1 MTKTNLIIN
10 KIGLIIQSNNTADA
24 ANTIADIMVD
34 VVVLARNVQAGN
46 PQLEIK
52 TDPVSKLTIDIIEQ
66 SIDKKFFS

>member
-1 MTKTNLIIN
+1 MTKTNLID
-10 KIGLIIQSNNTADA
+10 KIALIIQSNNTADA
-24 ANTIADIMVD
+24 ANTIANIMVD

>member
-1 MTKTNLIIN
+1 MTKTNLIN

-24 ANTIADIMVD
+24 ANAIVNIMVD

>member
-1 MTKTNLIIN
+1 MYYHDKN
-10 KIGLIIQSNNTADA
+10 KPHRQDRSDY
-24 ANTIADIMVD
+24 TIANIMVD

>member
-1 MTKTNLIIN
+1 MTKTNLID